1 MNAVVY
7 VFVRQYINRVKR
19 IFSKP
24 LSAILTVLAVL
35 CFLSGPIFSFIVPY
49 KGLVGD
55 QGRELVIA
63 GMQLFI
69 GVTLIASALSQ
80 QGGLFKYAE
89 ANILFSAPFSKR
101 TILLYSTFQTVP
113 ASILTAMFMSFY
125 FPFVIGSAM
134 TGLKLLATL
143 LVMALMVFCIYI
155 LYYYIY
161 IQDIAYPGLKNRLKK
176 VTLLGFAVI
185 AVIFAATWENN
196 GRDVEA
202 AAVTFLTSSFYN
214 AFPVFGWAKWAI
226 AALLNGQYF
235 TGFIPALLLLAG
247 FSYVLARVY
256 YSLDVEFYEKA
267 QLDSIRLQ
275 QVVDNLKSS
284 GYDARGITI
293 KKVRQAKGDFKPGA
307 RAIMS
312 RQLLEMKKRG
322 PMIALKELISGGIYI
337 VIGLAMGLGFEF
349 VCGMV
354 LFALI
359 GSTSGDGWNSEF
371 KRPYIYLIPETS
383 FKKVIYTVIPD
394 FIKTLFSVVI
404 VMTAAA
410 AAYKIEPLQA
420 IFYILLMATYTLL
433 FVAAGVFTY
442 RILGRLSNAIV
453 LLFLRMLLM
462 MLSTIPGG
470 ILAVVLYFATGSA
483 AIPVMI
489 TALVFANIAVA
500 LLLLLMSR
508 RLFEQSELMN

>member
-1 MNAVVY
+1 M
-7 VFVRQYINRVKR
+7 
-19 IFSKP
+19 P
-24 LSAILTVLAVL
+24 
-35 CFLSGPIFSFIVPY
+35 GPEF
-49 KGLVGD
+49 
-55 QGRELVIA
+55 
-63 GMQLFI
+63 
-69 GVTLIASALSQ
+69 
-80 QGGLFKYAE
+80 
-89 ANILFSAPFSKR
+89 
-101 TILLYSTFQTVP
+101 
-113 ASILTAMFMSFY
+113 
-125 FPFVIGSAM
+125 
-134 TGLKLLATL
+134 
-143 LVMALMVFCIYI
+143 
-155 LYYYIY
+155 
-161 IQDIAYPGLKNRLKK
+161 
-176 VTLLGFAVI
+176 
-185 AVIFAATWENN
+185 
-196 GRDVEA
+196 
-202 AAVTFLTSSFYN
+202 TFLTSSFYN